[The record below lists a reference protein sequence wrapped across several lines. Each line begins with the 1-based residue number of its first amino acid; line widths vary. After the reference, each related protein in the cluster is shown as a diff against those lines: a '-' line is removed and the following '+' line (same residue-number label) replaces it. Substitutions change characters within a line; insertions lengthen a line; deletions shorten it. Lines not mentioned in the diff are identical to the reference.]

1 MFLLSSWQTKKQ
13 SNRRRLV
20 GMLIVG
26 NTNLKGR
33 GVFAQKRFLKGELVE
48 RVPVVVI
55 PAEQVEFLDKTIL
68 GNYYYDWED
77 KAAAI
82 ALGLSSLINHS
93 YHPNTYYVKKFADRE
108 LDLIAYQDIEAGEEI
123 TANYNGSPD
132 DKSPIWFDVVDEIF
146 SLKPHLC

>member
-1 MFLLSSWQTKKQ
+1 
-13 SNRRRLV
+13 
-20 GMLIVG
+20 MLIVG

-33 GVFAQKRFLKGELVE
+33 GVFAQKRFLKGEIIE

-55 PAEQVEFLDKTIL
+55 PAEQVEFLDKTLL

-93 YHPNTYYVKKFADRE
+93 YHPNSYYVKKFADRE
-108 LDLIAYQDIEAGEEI
+108 LDLIAYRDIEAAEEI

-132 DKSPIWFDVVDEIF
+132 DKSPIWFEVVDEIF
-146 SLKPHLC
+146 SIN

>member
-1 MFLLSSWQTKKQ
+1 
-13 SNRRRLV
+13 
-20 GMLIVG
+20 MLIVG

-55 PAEQVEFLDKTIL
+55 PVEQVEFLDKTIL

-93 YHPNTYYVKKFADRE
+93 YHPNSYYVKKFAERE
-108 LDLIAYQDIEAGEEI
+108 LDLIAYRDIEAGEEI

-146 SLKPHLC
+146 SLN

>member
-1 MFLLSSWQTKKQ
+1 MFLLSSWQTKKL
-13 SNRRRLV
+13 SNSRRLV

-55 PAEQVEFLDKTIL
+55 PVEQVEFLDKTIL

-93 YHPNTYYVKKFADRE
+93 YHPNSYYVKKFAERE
-108 LDLIAYQDIEAGEEI
+108 LDLIAYRDIEAGEEI

-146 SLKPHLC
+146 SLN

>member
-1 MFLLSSWQTKKQ
+1 
-13 SNRRRLV
+13 
-20 GMLIVG
+20 MLIVG
-26 NTNLKGR
+26 NTNLKDR

-55 PAEQVEFLDKTIL
+55 PAAQVEFLDKTIL

-93 YHPNTYYVKKFADRE
+93 YNPNTYYVKKFADRE
-108 LDLIAYQDIEAGEEI
+108 LDLIAYRDIEVGEEI

-132 DKSPIWFDVVDEIF
+132 DKSPIWFEVVDEIF
-146 SLKPHLC
+146 SLN

>member
-1 MFLLSSWQTKKQ
+1 M
-13 SNRRRLV
+13 
-20 GMLIVG
+20 G

-33 GVFAQKRFLKGELVE
+33 GVFAQKRFFKGEIIE

-55 PAEQVEFLDKTIL
+55 PAEQVEFLDKTTL

-93 YHPNTYYVKKFADRE
+93 YHPNSYYVKNFAEGE
-108 LDLIAYQDIEAGEEI
+108 LDLIAYRDIEAGEEI

-146 SLKPHLC
+146 SLN